1 MNIMWSNLC
10 NNVKICTPLQS
21 TKSKFVES
29 TSSQFHATTLLPYA
43 LKYKFTTEGKC
54 LCVGWS
60 LPSILSS
67 LYSSILIFFLRIKRV
82 TKSRWIHIDSK

>member
-43 LKYKFTTEGKC
+43 LKYKFTPEDEC

-60 LPSILSS
+60 EYKWL
-67 LYSSILIFFLRIKRV
+67 FLNVFYGYWIKLAYHVQHYQFHPCMR
-82 TKSRWIHIDSK
+82 